1 VPGFTAEQLQKELP
15 ELPEVTRAR
24 YREEGLRAEYVE
36 IFLADERYRK
46 LYEAV
51 SGEVRAL
58 AANYIASDIAGLV
71 GKYGEA
77 GLART
82 TPSAL
87 GALLARVRSGELSSR
102 GVKDIL
108 TEVFVSGGDLADISQ
123 KYTQQNNAD
132 ELGTVVE
139 KIIAAHTDAVADY
152 KKGKTAALQF
162 LVGQAMKATKGGA
175 NPKTLRALFET
186 KIRL

>member
-24 YREEGLRAEYVE
+24 YREEGLRAEYIE
-36 IFLADERYRK
+36 LFLTDERYRK
-46 LYEAV
+46 LYEAT
-51 SGEVRAL
+51 GREVRAL

-71 GKYGEA
+71 GKFGDA
-77 GLART
+77 GLLRI
-82 TPSAL
+82 TPASFTML
-87 GALLARVRSGELSSR
+87 IARVRSGELSSR

-108 TEVFVSGGDLADISQ
+108 NEVFARGGDLATISQ
-123 KYTQQNNAD
+123 NYQQENNTGA
-132 ELGTVVE
+132 LGTVVE
-139 KIIAAHTDAVADY
+139 EVLTKNASAVADY

-175 NPKTLRALFET
+175 NPKTLRALFVA